1 MLRHI
6 DVSSK
11 AGLVLVHSRSKDPW
25 VIATVSTFLMIL
37 VLASKGDDTV
47 LFFCVAAGS
56 LAVEQVT
63 GASIVTICTIVFIN
77 SIVAAF
83 PAD

>member
-1 MLRHI
+1 M
-6 DVSSK
+6 
-11 AGLVLVHSRSKDPW
+11 
-25 VIATVSTFLMIL
+25 ATVSHFLMIL
-37 VLASKGDDTV
+37 LLASRGDDTV

-63 GASIVTICTIVFIN
+63 GASIVTIWMIVFMN